1 VSPAGAGAPGT
12 VYPPTAAQPAA
23 PTPTPPSAPLVGAGS
38 QAVRRALGSAPPY
51 PAASAPPAPP
61 VAGWRLSERALRLG
75 TVTAVA
81 AAAALLTGQAWLL
94 ALAAGPAV
102 LLAFGAAAGTRP
114 ARVAARATAAPQ
126 RCFEGE
132 LITARI
138 DLAFDGLAGWIDPA
152 VTPGPGVELTGV
164 RVNRAVATLEFAAR
178 RWGRWT
184 LGTADVDVH
193 DAGGLNRRTV
203 RVELGEVD
211 VYPLPADASL
221 TPIPE
226 VLPDRI
232 GEHSARQNGE
242 GFEFTGVRPYAWGE
256 RQRRIH
262 WPSTTRRGA
271 IQINQFAAQRTADSV
286 ILLDA
291 LGDVRDPATGRST
304 LDDAVRAAAGITRA
318 YLRSHDRV
326 GVVSIGG
333 KLRWLQPGTG
343 SNHLYRVVET
353 VLEVRRDLGYAVPD
367 IGRVP
372 PPALPRGALVYAIT
386 PLADDRFLDA
396 LRDLAERGN
405 PLVVVEVPTGD
416 PWIDAQDASSVLAL
430 RLWRLD
436 RAALRFSLTERGIP
450 VLAWDGTSA
459 LDLALAPL
467 MRSGVRGRTR

>member
-1 VSPAGAGAPGT
+1 MSAPAAAQDAR
-12 VYPPTAAQPAA
+12 PPTAPPTAPDRLALAPPPGDAQRAHD
-23 PTPTPPSAPLVGAGS
+23 
-38 QAVRRALGSAPPY
+38 AVRRALGSAPPY

-61 VAGWRLSERALRLG
+61 VTGWRLTERALRLG
-75 TVTAVA
+75 TVAALA
-81 AAAALLTGQAWLL
+81 AAAALATGQAWLL

-114 ARVAARATAAPQ
+114 TRVAAHASTAPQ

-132 LITARI
+132 PVTARI

-164 RVNRAVATLEFAAR
+164 SVHGAAATLEFTAR

-184 LGTADVDVH
+184 LGTADLDLH

-203 RVELGEVD
+203 RVELGDID

-221 TPIPE
+221 TPIPQ

-242 GFEFTGVRPYAWGE
+242 GFEFTGVRPYTWGE

-262 WPSTTRRGA
+262 WPSTTRRGT
-271 IQINQFAAQRTADSV
+271 IQVNQYAAQRTADTV
-286 ILLDA
+286 VLLDA
-291 LGDVRDPATGRST
+291 LGDVRDPASGRSS
-304 LDDAVRAAAGITRA
+304 LDDAVRATAGITRA

-343 SNHLYRVVET
+343 ANHLYRIVET

-372 PPALPRGALVYAIT
+372 PPALPRGALVYAVT

-405 PLVVVEVPTGD
+405 PVTVIEVPTGD
-416 PWIDAQDASSVLAL
+416 PSIDPQDPASVLAL

-436 RAALRFSLTERGIP
+436 RAALRYSLTERGIP
-450 VLAWDGTSA
+450 VLAWDGQAS

-467 MRSGVRGRTR
+467 MRTGVRGRTR